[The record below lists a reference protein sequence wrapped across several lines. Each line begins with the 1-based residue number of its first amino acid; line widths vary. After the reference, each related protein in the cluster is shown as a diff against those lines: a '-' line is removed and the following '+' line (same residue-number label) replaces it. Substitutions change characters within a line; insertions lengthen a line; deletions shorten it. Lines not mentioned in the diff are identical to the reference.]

1 MSKETGILSK
11 TDIVRLVEEM
21 NQKKAKIPTSS
32 LEKLKFEKE
41 RCEAILNRNIP
52 MCISLYT
59 KNIIQSDSRDRI
71 LGQLKRLSL
80 ECYWKILN
88 IEYMKEID
96 KQLNK

>member
-11 TDIVRLVEEM
+11 TEIIKLENEI

-32 LEKLKFEKE
+32 REKLVFERE

-52 MCISLYT
+52 MCISQYT
-59 KNIIQSDSRDRI
+59 KNIIQSDDRDRI

-88 IEYMKEID
+88 TEYMKEIA
-96 KQLNK
+96 KQLEK

>member
-1 MSKETGILSK
+1 MSKETGILDK
-11 TDIVRLVEEM
+11 AEIVKLVDEIS
-21 NQKKAKIPTSS
+21 QKKAKILTSS
-32 LEKLKFEKE
+32 REKLIFERE

-59 KNIIQSDSRDRI
+59 KNIIQSDDREKI

-88 IEYMKEID
+88 IEYKAEIE
-96 KQLNK
+96 KQLEK